1 MTRSADPST
10 TDDVWAELYEADPSI
25 ALCTEPIARAWQL
38 LSDVLGADRQV
49 LVCGNGGSASD
60 SEHIAGELA
69 KPCALARPLDA
80 ARRSALRAAGDDGY
94 LADHLHGGLPVLPL
108 VSQAALITAIANDQ
122 GGDLIFAQQVIAY
135 GRPGDL
141 LWALSTSGNS
151 LDVVHALRTAKAIG
165 MSTLGFSGPTGG
177 AMAELCDVVV
187 RLPGKNVPAVQHAH
201 QLVYHA
207 LCLTIEAERYA
218 P

>member
-1 MTRSADPST
+1 M
-10 TDDVWAELYEADPSI
+10 
-25 ALCTEPIARAWQL
+25 
-38 LSDVLGADRQV
+38 
-49 LVCGNGGSASD
+49 
-60 SEHIAGELA
+60 
-69 KPCALARPLDA
+69 
-80 ARRSALRAAGDDGY
+80 
-94 LADHLHGGLPVLPL
+94 
-108 VSQAALITAIANDQ
+108 SQAALITAIANDQ

-177 AMAELCDVVV
+177 VMAELCDVVV